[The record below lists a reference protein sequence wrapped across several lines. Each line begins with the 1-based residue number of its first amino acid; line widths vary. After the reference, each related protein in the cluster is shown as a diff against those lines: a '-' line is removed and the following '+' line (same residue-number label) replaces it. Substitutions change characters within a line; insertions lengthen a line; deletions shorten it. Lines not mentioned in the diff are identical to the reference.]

1 MSRKSKFTQ
10 ADAAPTP
17 AAKQPAEKQ
26 ADPIVVTLKAASAV
40 SVSFANG
47 HCTVVDTG
55 VTNKTI
61 PVAHAAVVE
70 VTVRVIA

>member
-1 MSRKSKFTQ
+1 MSRKPKFTQ
-10 ADAAPTP
+10 A
-17 AAKQPAEKQ
+17 KKQ
-26 ADPIVVTLKAASAV
+26 ADPIVVTLKDVSAV

-55 VTNKTI
+55 VTNQTI